1 MEARIKGANMAKAG
15 GLADETSAEK
25 RAKTGGRPA
34 KKSLDEMI
42 ANAERRGRL
51 AALPDDTTVEAE
63 LAAFFLVMSMSQLR
77 EFRKSELPSEEDKKA
92 ERIEKAAQA
101 AAKAAGR
108 TPAKK
113 VGPEDDKPKG
123 LRMIKLAEKGAIG
136 SNQPVTYLMGDLK
149 KFQKE
154 NSGYGTFEVRLASA
168 GLLGW
173 VSEPMPFFALPE
185 PDRKGRPVIQGKGW
199 GMDINAREELV
210 ASTLAGQTRCIWM
223 TPAEAAHALWSK
235 ESEHKKFAK
244 PWFALLKDEAGAAKA
259 SIERTSFAALA
270 AEASKQGRNSK
281 SKSEGKL

>member
-1 MEARIKGANMAKAG
+1 MAKAG
-15 GLADETSAEK
+15 VLADETPAEK
-25 RAKTGGRPA
+25 RVKTGGRPA

-63 LAAFFLVMSMSQLR
+63 LAAFFLITSMSQLR
-77 EFRKSELPSEEDKKA
+77 EYRKSELPSEEDKKA
-92 ERIEKAAQA
+92 ARLEKAAQA

-108 TPAKK
+108 TRAKQSD
-113 VGPEDDKPKG
+113 PEDDKPKR

-149 KFQKE
+149 KFQE
-154 NSGYGTFEVRLASA
+154 EHAGYDTFEVKLGAS

-173 VSEPMPFFALPE
+173 VSEPFPFFASPE

-199 GMDINAREELV
+199 GMDIKAREKLV
-210 ASTLAGQTRCIWM
+210 ASALEGQTRCIWM
-223 TPAEAAHALWSK
+223 TPAEALHALWSK

-244 PWFALLKDEAGAAKA
+244 PWFALLKEEAGAAKA
-259 SIERTSFAALA
+259 SIDRTAMHAVAL
-270 AEASKQGRNSK
+270 EGRKQ
-281 SKSEGKL
+281 

>member
-1 MEARIKGANMAKAG
+1 MAKAG
-15 GLADETSAEK
+15 VLADETPAEK
-25 RAKTGGRPA
+25 RVKTGGRPA

-108 TPAKK
+108 TRAKK
-113 VGPEDDKPKG
+113 SDPEDDKPKG

-173 VSEPMPFFALPE
+173 VSEPMPFFASPE

-199 GMDINAREELV
+199 GMDIKAREKLV

-223 TPAEAAHALWSK
+223 TPAEAIHALWAK

-244 PWFALLKDEAGAAKA
+244 PWFALLKEEAGAAKA
-259 SIERTSFAALA
+259 SIDRTAMRAVAL
-270 AEASKQGRNSK
+270 EGRKQ
-281 SKSEGKL
+281 